1 MIQITP
7 HMHIVVMIE
16 AEDFRKGIDSLAA
29 SCRRVLEEDPFS
41 GNVFVFR
48 NRKKTA
54 IKLLVYDGQGFWLL
68 HKRLSKGKFDWWPKQ
83 FDAAS
88 VELAAYELQLLIYSG
103 NPTECEVGET
113 WREIKNSGSIAENNS
128 MVTT

>member
-7 HMHIVVMIE
+7 HMRIVVMIE

-29 SCRRVLEEDPFS
+29 DCRKILKDDPFS

-48 NRKKTA
+48 NRRKTA

-68 HKRLSKGKFDWWPKQ
+68 HKRLSKGKFDWWPEKL
-83 FDAAS
+83 DSNS
-88 VELAAYELQLLIYSG
+88 VELAAYELQLLIWNG
-103 NPTECEVGET
+103 NPTKCEVSEY
-113 WREIKNSGSIAENNS
+113 WRKIKN
-128 MVTT
+128 